1 MCPTLKIIK
10 NNLYLSKQG
19 GCRAAITSILL
30 NDTLTQQRLFDVI

>member
-1 MCPTLKIIK
+1 MCQTLKIIK
-10 NNLYLSKQG
+10 NNLYLSKKG